1 MEGKKEK
8 TLVDKKT
15 PPFSVHMGNV
25 VDVMMV
31 ISRKNDPNKR
41 RVAHTQCH
49 RSLA

>member
-8 TLVDKKT
+8 TLVDKKLLL
-15 PPFSVHMGNV
+15 FQFIWGMSSM
-25 VDVMMV
+25 MMV
-31 ISRKNDPNKR
+31 IPRKNDPNKR